1 MGAFTRTNQNP
12 LTTSPTYLHLHLH
25 LHLPTPTY
33 STPHQRRKQHKEG
46 HTHSTFK
53 HSTPTILH
61 FSFSPSSFLPSF
73 LSRTSARFSIIS
85 DSTPN
90 PNVPAIHPPTILLLP
105 LPNTPR
111 LIGTD
116 LHTLAHLSSTSTHLT
131 SYLARPDPQHR
142 LREQSPN
149 SRIIGT

>member
-1 MGAFTRTNQNP
+1 MGNQNP

-61 FSFSPSSFLPSF
+61 FSFLPFFPGLRPDSRLSPTQHRIRTFQPSTHPPSYF
-73 LSRTSARFSIIS
+73 YHSRTHLDSLGRTYIHLLISAVRVR
-85 DSTPN
+85 T
-90 PNVPAIHPPTILLLP
+90 
-105 LPNTPR
+105 
-111 LIGTD
+111 
-116 LHTLAHLSSTSTHLT
+116 
-131 SYLARPDPQHR
+131 
-142 LREQSPN
+142 
-149 SRIIGT
+149 